1 MSKILLQVI
10 DVDKPNDD
18 PLFMEPGELNVL
30 LGSEGGE
37 RYTDLRVL
45 STVMIEETSRPIG
58 AIAGFVGNSVRYEVL
73 YHVPVKIGSKTKNLT
88 WREFSGIMDNGWID
102 SFDGQNTPILLDE
115 NGFTDNIFRASDN
128 TQPANQ
134 SFVSKITAFL
144 KKFAQRIF
152 M

>member
-1 MSKILLQVI
+1 MSRILLQVI

-18 PLFMEPGELNVL
+18 PLFMEPGEFNVL

-45 STVMIEETSRPIG
+45 STVMIEETSEPIG

-73 YHVPVKIGSKTKNLT
+73 YRVPVKTGSKVKNLT
-88 WREFSGIMDNGWID
+88 WREFTNTMNNGWID
-102 SFDGQNTPILLDE
+102 SLDGQNTPILLDE
-115 NGFTDNIFRASDN
+115 NGFTDDIFIPSDN

-134 SFVSKITAFL
+134 SFVSKIVAFL
-144 KKFAQRIF
+144 KKFA
-152 M
+152 